1 MASYVIDPETGERKK
16 ISGTNYIPPC
26 VAKNEKRKA
35 EKVAET
41 VIEPAQ
47 PDTEVSNG

>member
-16 ISGTNYIPPC
+16 VSGTNYIPPC
-26 VAKNEKRKA
+26 VVKNEKRKA
-35 EKVAET
+35 EKLADP

-47 PDTEVSNG
+47 PDTEVDHG